1 MVAAPGAGPGADDW
15 AQAQA
20 RLAASAP
27 GVLAAWRAL
36 DETRAGL
43 IAARRELRMRVI
55 PGSAPVILAEQ
66 EAVADELARILRAL
80 PTAALREPGG
90 EEDWNTSQA
99 FFHTTAARRF
109 LAAWAALA
117 ASDSWPAGETP
128 VVTPS
133 IPGPDDLDVDELL
146 VLLEKSRRSMAR
158 SAAAITGHETDR
170 CPLDH
175 PLVGHLRCGEW
186 LLFVGVHDLMHLEQL
201 HAIAARH
208 RAGR

>member
-1 MVAAPGAGPGADDW
+1 MGPAAGSSRGADGW

-20 RLAASAP
+20 RLASSAP

-36 DETRAGL
+36 DESRAGL
-43 IAARRELRMRVI
+43 IAARRELRTRVT
-55 PGSAPVILAEQ
+55 PGSAPAILAEQ
-66 EAVADELARILRAL
+66 EAVADELARVLRAL
-80 PTAALREPGG
+80 PAAALREPGG

-117 ASDSWPAGETP
+117 AADSWPAGDP
-128 VVTPS
+128 PRVTPS
-133 IPGPDDLDVDELL
+133 IPGPDDLGLDDLL
-146 VLLEKSRRSMAR
+146 SLLEKSRRSMAR
-158 SAAAITGHETDR
+158 SAATIAGHETDR

-201 HAIAARH
+201 HAIADRH
-208 RAGR
+208 RAGP